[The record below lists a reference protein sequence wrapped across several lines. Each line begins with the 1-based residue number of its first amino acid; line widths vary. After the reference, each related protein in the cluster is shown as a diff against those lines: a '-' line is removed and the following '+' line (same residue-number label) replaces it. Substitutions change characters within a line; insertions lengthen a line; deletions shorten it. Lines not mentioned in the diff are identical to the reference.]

1 MFLSI
6 PCLRGEAAC
15 FSLPPYTG
23 EGQGLG
29 VVQGKGR
36 GWGYT
41 GEGQGIT
48 PPLSPRPASEAGKH
62 VPLYSLSARRG
73 GMFLPS
79 PVHGGRAGVR
89 GSTGKGKG

>member
-1 MFLSI
+1 MFLPS
-6 PCLRGEAAC
+6 PVHGGRVGVRGLAEK
-15 FSLPPYTG
+15 
-23 EGQGLG
+23 GQGLG
-29 VVQGKGR
+29 VV
-36 GWGYT
+36 
-41 GEGQGIT
+41 QGIT